1 MIVLKFLENF
11 KIVFIYIIFSLI
23 FFGFIKFSNIPLS
36 NFYTTLFPYF
46 GVFYYILILNIFAD
60 ILFCFNK
67 NKIKRTVYRIRL
79 IFFNISF
86 LAIAFL
92 VVLGYAKIT
101 AELTPFHL
109 LFISLNTFHLGY
121 MFTELI
127 LYLFEKFDFV
137 ILLGVTF
144 SILFFSLFISGA
156 GIISL
161 FIKKRKKESIHIANL
176 EKKKADIQTRID
188 IKEALINEEEDE
200 YIKYNQA
207 QDMAIKE
214 QLERARKEKFKI

>member
-1 MIVLKFLENF
+1 MKFLKNF
-11 KIVFIYIIFSLI
+11 KIVFIYIIFLLI
-23 FFGFIKFSNIPLS
+23 FLGFVKFSNISLQ
-36 NFYTTLFPYF
+36 NFYTTLIPYF
-46 GVFYYILILNIFAD
+46 GIFYYLLIITIFAD

-67 NKIKRTVYRIRL
+67 SKIKRTVYRIRL
-79 IFFNISF
+79 IFFNIF
-86 LAIAFL
+86 LLTFIFL
-92 VVLGYAKIT
+92 IVLGYTKVT
-101 AELTPFHL
+101 AELTPYHL

-137 ILLGVTF
+137 ILLGVAF
-144 SILFFSLFISGA
+144 SILLSSLFISSA

-161 FIKKRKKESIHIANL
+161 FIKKRKIESLHIANL

-214 QLERARKEKFKI
+214 QLERARKENFKI